1 MFGRPA
7 SGATSPRTPTP
18 SGRSDSSWQQIPALP
33 QQAPTASQVAIPH
46 PDTSEDEDAAVSATP
61 KQLQSELR
69 DLQRSNKRLAREA
82 KQAKEEV
89 SQVTAAAASSSTL
102 DKSLIEAM
110 ETPQHRP
117 GSQV

>member
-7 SGATSPRTPTP
+7 SRTVSPRTPTP

-33 QQAPTASQVAIPH
+33 QQAPQASEMQP
-46 PDTSEDEDAAVSATP
+46 PDSSEDEDASITATP

-89 SQVTAAAASSSTL
+89 TLVTAASSSL

-110 ETPQHRP
+110 ETPQLRP

>member
-1 MFGRPA
+1 MQPPG
-7 SGATSPRTPTP
+7 S
-18 SGRSDSSWQQIPALP
+18 
-33 QQAPTASQVAIPH
+33 
-46 PDTSEDEDAAVSATP
+46 SEDEDASITATP

-89 SQVTAAAASSSTL
+89 TLVTAAASSSL
-102 DKSLIEAM
+102 DKSLTEAM